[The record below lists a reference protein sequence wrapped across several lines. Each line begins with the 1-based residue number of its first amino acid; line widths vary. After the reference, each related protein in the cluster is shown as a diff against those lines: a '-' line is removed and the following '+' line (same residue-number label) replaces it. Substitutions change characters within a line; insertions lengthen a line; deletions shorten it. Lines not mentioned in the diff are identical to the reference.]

1 MVKGCYLEGSLI
13 RRVATS
19 EGLYFEANTKYEI
32 VRNRYF
38 EGSLVDFRVQFPFN
52 FDTKDLTFIDLCFVV
67 KQLAS
72 LSKVERKLAMKF
84 EQAQISRK
92 LAQTTTSHRKLV
104 VKRGT
109 SMHKVKICNELD
121 SRLIVKT

>member
-72 LSKVERKLAMKF
+72 LSKVERKF
-84 EQAQISRK
+84 EQTQISRK

>member
-1 MVKGCYLEGSLI
+1 MVKGRYLEGSLI

-19 EGLYFEANTKYEI
+19 AGRYFEAHTKYKI

-38 EGSLVDFRVQFPFN
+38 ERSLVDFRIQLPFN
-52 FDTKDLTFIDLCFVV
+52 FDTKDLPFIDLCFVF

-72 LSKVERKLAMKF
+72 LRKVERKLAMKF
-84 EQAQISRK
+84 EQAQISHK
-92 LAQTTTSHRKLV
+92 LAQTTASHRKLV

-109 SMHKVKICNELD
+109 SMHKVKICNELG
-121 SRLIVKT
+121 SRLIKA